1 MKITRRTFLK
11 FLAGGAF
18 GLLLSP
24 LPWKGLGK
32 IAALTQPGPL
42 PLPTGKQEFKHSL
55 SSLCPAKTPLKIR
68 LINGQPVQALPWP
81 NHPLGGQGLSAL
93 AAAEVQN
100 LFRPSRLKQPLA
112 RNSNGV
118 LAPISWQEAYSLLA
132 DQLAKVNANGANGGN
147 SANSGSTG
155 SNGDNAS
162 NANSANS
169 ANSVNSA
176 NSASGGGDHN
186 QDSPSGL
193 ACVLGDETSV
203 GALVLREFL
212 QNMGSQEIYTMPSQA
227 TSLKAAWQL
236 MGGTG
241 QPGYDLENSD
251 YVLSVGAD
259 LLESWGPVLRNR
271 RIFFDSAPEA
281 DLLGAATQAASQ
293 GKCKYVYCGPVQ
305 NATALACQQWLAV
318 KPGMEEFFLIAL
330 AGSIIQ
336 EMPHSLK
343 VQLAKYAD
351 FSAFEK
357 LTHTFSAQKLCPFLG
372 ISEAQIQKVAS
383 QLLLAKHPV
392 VIAAS
397 SLGQDAS
404 LQLNLLGLALNLLLN
419 NINQPGGLSVLPELA
434 KLLDLSF
441 SSGQNSNFGAYLHKL
456 QLGEKKLPKVLIIND
471 CNPLYDLPAYIS
483 THTQQAGAQSNGE
496 WRNIFQKIPFKVAFS
511 SFMHETVAECD
522 LVFPVPAGLERWD
535 HVYSPFGCG
544 QVIYSLCAPV
554 VNPPKGVKSI
564 WAILDELKLLGNIPR
579 FPKAPQQ
586 ERDYFEQI
594 CRKLGTSCREVEN
607 NGYFCTDLQEH
618 PKMLNLKADLL
629 MQLLCDKKNVF
640 EGKTKPTNLVLLP
653 LLRLDLSNA
662 NIGLSAYQGFSSG
675 PTPFSRGKQDRATA
689 LMNPDSAKLMG
700 LIQGQKIRICREDMP
715 KVGVLAQVCLSNRVP
730 VGGIGLWAGCG
741 HVLSDQFSAGKGQNI
756 MPLFSLSSQAVQAVK
771 GAEAVVFSQASLL
784 TIEKQDI

>member
-18 GLLLSP
+18 GLLLTP

-42 PLPTGKQEFKHSL
+42 PLPTGKQEFKHSI

-100 LFRPSRLKQPLA
+100 LFRPARLKQPLA

-118 LAPISWQEAYSLLA
+118 LAPISWQEANSLLA
-132 DQLAKVNANGANGGN
+132 NQLAKVNANGG
-147 SANSGSTG
+147 
-155 SNGDNAS
+155 
-162 NANSANS
+162 
-169 ANSVNSA
+169 NSA
-176 NSASGGGDHN
+176 NSASSGSSANSGSNGDNGSNANGVNGVSGGGDHK

-227 TSLKAAWQL
+227 ASLKAAWQL

-271 RIFFDSAPEA
+271 RVFFDSPPEA

-293 GKCKYVYCGPVQ
+293 RKCKYVYCGPVQ

-330 AGSIIQ
+330 AGIIIQ

-343 VQLAKYAD
+343 VQSAKYPD

-357 LTHTFSAQKLCPFLG
+357 LTHIFSAQKLCPSLG

-404 LQLNLLGLALNLLLN
+404 LQLNLLGLALNMLLN
-419 NINQPGGLSVLPELA
+419 NINQSGGLSVLPELA
-434 KLLDLSF
+434 KLLDLNF

-456 QLGEKKLPKVLIIND
+456 QLGEKKLPKLLIIND
-471 CNPLYDLPAYIS
+471 CNPVYELPAYIS
-483 THTQQAGAQSNGE
+483 THTQQASAETKPE
-496 WRNIFQKIPFKVAFS
+496 WRNIFRKIPFKVAFS

-535 HVYSPFGCG
+535 HAYSPFGCG
-544 QVIYSLCAPV
+544 QAIYSLCAPV
-554 VNPPKGVKSI
+554 VNPPKGIKKIS
-564 WAILDELKLLGNIPR
+564 AILDELKFLGNIPR
-579 FPKAPQQ
+579 FPKAPRQ

-594 CRKLGTSCREVEN
+594 CRKLGTSYQKVEN
-607 NGYFCTDLQEH
+607 NGYFCAALQEH
-618 PKMLNLKADLL
+618 PKMLSLKADLL

-640 EGKTKPTNLVLLP
+640 EAKTKPTNLVLLP

-689 LMNPDSAKLMG
+689 LINPDSAKLLG
-700 LIQGQKIRICREDMP
+700 LIQGQNVRICREDMP
-715 KVGVLAQVCLSNRVP
+715 KVGVFAQVCISSRVP

-741 HVLSDQFSAGKGQNI
+741 HVLTDQFSAGKGQNI
-756 MPLFSLSSQAVQAVK
+756 MSLFSLSRQL
-771 GAEAVVFSQASLL
+771 GEGVVFSQASLL
-784 TIEKQDI
+784 TIEK